1 MNKKLSV
8 IGVVRNDNYGMYLR
22 ERLTGFFKSIQECK
36 YDIELV
42 LTEWNPPS
50 SEKSF
55 YDEFKDIIPT
65 NKDVKII
72 TVSNEI
78 HNRIQNSNLFPVFEY
93 WAKNVAA
100 RHSSGDY
107 LLFTNP
113 DNIFVENLWD
123 QIFDNLDDDHF
134 LRAARSDVNYA
145 NIDFK
150 NLNVNEIV
158 SLLPHKI
165 THSYDNSGELFYN
178 ASGDFLCVSKNKFS
192 EVCCYDELTTYS
204 HIDSF
209 ALNKLNRHGI
219 RQKVL
224 NEVTYHIDHSRP
236 HLNTMRTYGLETSES
251 NKNTYKENWGLLG
264 EELEIKNIK
273 SKI

>member
-8 IGVVRNDNYGMYLR
+8 IGVVRNDEYGMYLR

-42 LTEWNPPS
+42 LIEWNPPS
-50 SEKSF
+50 FRQSF
-55 YDEFKDIIPT
+55 YDEYKDIIPT
-65 NKDVKII
+65 NKKIKI
-72 TVSNEI
+72 VTVPNEI
-78 HNRIQNSNLFPVFEY
+78 HNKIKNSELFPVFEY
-93 WAKNVAA
+93 LGKNVGA

-107 LLFTNP
+107 ILFTNP
-113 DNIFVENLWD
+113 DNIFVESLWD
-123 QIFDNLDDDHF
+123 QIFDNLDNVYF
-134 LRAARSDVNYA
+134 LRAARSDVNYV

-165 THSYDNSGELFYN
+165 THSYDNSGNLFYN

-192 EVCCYDELTTYS
+192 EVCCYDELLTYS

-209 ALNKLNRHGI
+209 ALNKLNKHGMK
-219 RQKVL
+219 QKVL
-224 NEVTYHIDHSRP
+224 NEVTYHIDHLRP
-236 HLNTMRTYGLETSES
+236 HLRTMNRYGLETSEYAPHTY
-251 NKNTYKENWGLLG
+251 NKNWGLLG
-264 EELEIKNIK
+264 EELKIKEYNNN
-273 SKI
+273 